1 MFMRI
6 EKDNF
11 GTVHINADALY
22 GIQTIRTKENLTFS
36 KNVLSEYK
44 EYIRSLVCVKKAAA
58 IANFEDNIISA
69 MVKEKIVEACD
80 VLLQGQHSEQFVVDV
95 YHGGGGIG
103 INMNINEVIAN
114 LCNEEKGVYSI
125 VHPIDHVNA
134 SQSTSDVCHTAI
146 RLAIVEAY
154 EKLAVETANLITAMN
169 RKTNELMPVA
179 TISRTCLQDASRM
192 QLGEKFSGFEAVIKR
207 RNKKLAESVE
217 ELVTVNL
224 GGTVIGK
231 GEGASTRYRQI
242 IIQKLQEV
250 SELPVRRRE
259 NLFDAAQNIDDLV
272 DVSKQLSLFASAL
285 LKIAKDLRLLS
296 SGPEAGFGEI
306 SLPAIQAGS
315 SFYPGKVNPVIPE
328 TVIQCCAEIIG
339 IERVIQVT
347 FEHGDLDLNVFENFA
362 GIHLLDGIYMLTK
375 CIYNFRTLCFEG
387 IVANEARCNTLANSS
402 IPQICDLKEKFG
414 YSETIRLL
422 KEQAIHEE
430 EKNK

>member
-1 MFMRI
+1 MRI
-6 EKDNF
+6 EKDDF
-11 GTVHINADALY
+11 GTVQIDDDVLY

-36 KNVLSEYK
+36 KNILSEYK
-44 EYIRSLVCVKKAAA
+44 EYIRSLVYVKKATAL
-58 IANFEDNIISA
+58 ANFEDNVISRI
-69 MVKEKIVEACD
+69 VKEKIVDACD
-80 VLLQGQHSEQFVVDV
+80 TLLQGQHLEQFVVDV

-114 LCNEEKGVYSI
+114 LCNEAKGIYSI

-146 RLAIVEAY
+146 RLAINEAY
-154 EKLAVETANLITAMN
+154 EKLAAETADLIATMN
-169 RKTNELMPVA
+169 RKTNEFMPIA

-192 QLGEKFSGFEAVIKR
+192 QLGEKFSGFESVIKR
-207 RNKKLAESVE
+207 RHKKLTDAVE
-217 ELVTVNL
+217 ELLTINL

-231 GEGASTRYRQI
+231 GEGASTLYKKI
-242 IIQKLQEV
+242 IIQKLKEV
-250 SELPVRRRE
+250 TELPVSRRE

-296 SGPEAGFGEI
+296 SGPEAGFAEI
-306 SLPAIQAGS
+306 LLPAIQAGS

-339 IERVIQVT
+339 IERVIQAT

-375 CIYNFRTLCFEG
+375 CIHNFRKQCFEG
-387 IVANEARCNTLANSS
+387 IIANEARCDTLANSR

-422 KEQAIHEE
+422 NEQGINEE
-430 EKNK
+430 EK